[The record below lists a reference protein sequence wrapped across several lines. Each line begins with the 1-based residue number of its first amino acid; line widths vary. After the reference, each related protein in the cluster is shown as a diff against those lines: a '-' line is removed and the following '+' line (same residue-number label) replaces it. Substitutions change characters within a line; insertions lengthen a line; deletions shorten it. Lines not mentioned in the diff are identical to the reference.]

1 MIGRQY
7 ANNFTNH
14 TKKPFQNALRLDQ
27 NLIFGSFSVD
37 DGDGSETVTFK
48 KNARLFKLCPVYS
61 SSLKMSD
68 VEEFPWSGFL
78 EDRTQVQN
86 EKQKFVAACLRPP

>member
-1 MIGRQY
+1 MIGRWY

-37 DGDGSETVTFK
+37 DGDGDGSETVTFK
-48 KNARLFKLCPVYS
+48 KNSRLFKLCPIYS

-68 VEEFPWSGFL
+68 VGEFPWSGFL
-78 EDRTQVQN
+78 EDRTQV
-86 EKQKFVAACLRPP
+86 